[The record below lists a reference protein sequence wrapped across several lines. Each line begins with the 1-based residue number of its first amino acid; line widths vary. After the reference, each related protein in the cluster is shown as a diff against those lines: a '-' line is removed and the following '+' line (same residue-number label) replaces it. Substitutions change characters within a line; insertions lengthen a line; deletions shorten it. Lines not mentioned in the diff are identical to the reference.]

1 MDGRLKDVLEK
12 SGMRERL
19 EKDNRNITL
28 YSGRHY
34 YATARLMKG
43 VDIYHLSLNLGT
55 SVIYLEQTY
64 SHLTTLMVSDEIT
77 KGQGWRANK
86 TDKAERQEAYD

>member
-1 MDGRLKDVLEK
+1 M
-12 SGMRERL
+12 
-19 EKDNRNITL
+19 N
-28 YSGRHY
+28 
-34 YATARLMKG
+34 G

-86 TDKAERQEAYD
+86 TDKAELQEAYD